1 MYIHGA
7 TECALIFITF
17 VYMEEMADNYE
28 KKNRMIL
35 DIWIIFVDNEMVFK
49 RFHLANH
56 VHLKVSINSSYD
68 YHDSN
73 PCKNG
78 FYHPL

>member
-17 VYMEEMADNYE
+17 VYMEEMADNYK

-35 DIWIIFVDNEMVFK
+35 DIWIKFVVDKMVFT
-49 RFHLANH
+49 RFHLATQ
-56 VHLKVSINSSYD
+56 
-68 YHDSN
+68 
-73 PCKNG
+73 
-78 FYHPL
+78 

>member
-35 DIWIIFVDNEMVFK
+35 DIWIKFVDDKMVFT
-49 RFHLANH
+49 RFHLATQC
-56 VHLKVSINSSYD
+56 KVKS
-68 YHDSN
+68 
-73 PCKNG
+73 
-78 FYHPL
+78 F